1 MCQENYIKIRLGG
14 GPAFIRLDSLEKLAK
29 VDAIIFD
36 CDGVIVDVTKSYL
49 SSIKETV
56 NYIFSRLTG
65 SRIEEKSLDRLIYIL
80 KKGGGFNN
88 DWAVAYVISLLTLKI
103 IPEELKEE
111 FRRALDSEHFKNLD
125 KPLDKL
131 LLVEERLREKK
142 IDLERLEESL
152 QRLIELTERVSSSGK
167 FFEKTLFSD
176 GSMMED
182 DLEVLISGK
191 KFLSYPGEVGE
202 SLLMTVFEEIFLGCE
217 LFKEVYGQGCSF
229 NKGRGLIENEKVL
242 LEKETLQKISSLIGR
257 ANFGIA
263 SGRPFIV
270 SKYTMGE
277 LMDYFKPEARIFL
290 DEVDKAEK
298 DAEQR
303 GEASDLSKPHP
314 YSLLECA
321 KGLMPFTFALYLGDS
336 MADFMMVELANK
348 IESHYLFGGVYS
360 HFVMSDEQR
369 LDFIKRGADIVIPSV
384 RYLPYILKS
393 IKEGKSLA

>member
-1 MCQENYIKIRLGG
+1 MCQENYIKIPLGEDLS
-14 GPAFIRLDSLEKLAK
+14 FIRLDSLEKLAK

-36 CDGVIVDVTKSYL
+36 CDGVIVDVMKSYI

-88 DWAVAYVISLLTLKI
+88 DWAVAYAISLLTLTI
-103 IPEELKEE
+103 IPEELKKE
-111 FRRALDSEHFKNLD
+111 FRKAVDSERFKHLD
-125 KPLDKL
+125 RPLDRL
-131 LLVEERLREKK
+131 LLVEERLRQKK
-142 IDLERLEESL
+142 IDLGRLEESL
-152 QRLIELTERVSSSGK
+152 QRLTELTERVGSSGK
-167 FFEKTLFSD
+167 FFEKDLFSNS
-176 GSMMED
+176 SMTGD
-182 DLEVLISGK
+182 DLEVLISSK
-191 KFLSYPGEVGE
+191 RFLSYPGEVGE
-202 SLLMTVFEEIFLGCE
+202 GLLMTVFEEIFLGCE
-217 LFKEVYGQGCSF
+217 LFKEVYGQDCSF
-229 NKGRGLIENEKVL
+229 NKGRGLIENEKVI

-270 SKYTMGE
+270 SKYSMGE

-314 YSLLECA
+314 YSLLECS
-321 KGLMPFTFALYLGDS
+321 KNLKPFTLALYLGDT

-348 IESHYLFGGVYS
+348 IESRYLFGGVYS
-360 HFVMSDEQR
+360 HFVMNDEQR

-384 RYLPYILKS
+384 RYLPYILKF
-393 IKEGKSLA
+393 IKEGKSFA